1 VASPVA
7 LPAAAAM
14 GGSGHARSRGSEGR
28 RAVGRQAGVR
38 VLGSETAGG
47 AGAGAG
53 AGRGFVLRGGR
64 EGEEGGKRG
73 KRGGGGGEAR
83 EIGVFRAGGQFMV
96 WRARCLV
103 ALSTQFFRGRYV
115 ILENLFQG
123 RVSFYFL
130 FICALPVNFLY
141 SF

>member
-1 VASPVA
+1 
-7 LPAAAAM
+7 
-14 GGSGHARSRGSEGR
+14 
-28 RAVGRQAGVR
+28 
-38 VLGSETAGG
+38 VLGSETA
-47 AGAGAG
+47 AG

-64 EGEEGGKRG
+64 EGEEEENEGKVVGDGRSEG
-73 KRGGGGGEAR
+73 NWSFQCGWPVY
-83 EIGVFRAGGQFMV
+83 GVESAL
-96 WRARCLV
+96 LV